1 MNMLEVVFP
10 TIMYILGSISLVCLI
25 VFIVKSIY
33 TLDKVNE
40 ILDDVNGKVKSLDG
54 LFNAINAT
62 SSAITAIGDSLIEK
76 VITLFSKIGR
86 KKQSKKRKE
95 EDIDE

>member
-1 MNMLEVVFP
+1 MLEVVFP